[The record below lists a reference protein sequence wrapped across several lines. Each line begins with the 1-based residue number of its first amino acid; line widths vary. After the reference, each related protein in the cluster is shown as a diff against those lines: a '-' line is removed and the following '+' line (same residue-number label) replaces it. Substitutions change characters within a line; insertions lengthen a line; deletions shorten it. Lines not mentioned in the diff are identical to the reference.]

1 LHDALPILE
10 FFNEYGTYL
19 LIKTWEH
26 FYISLASIALGI
38 FVAVPLG
45 ILLSKA
51 PKFADRFI
59 SFVGILQTI
68 PSLAILAFFIPI
80 VGIGKVPAILALFF
94 YSLLP
99 ILRNTYIG
107 VRGVDQGIV
116 EAGIG
121 MGMSGWQEIVKMKLP
136 LAVPMIMAG
145 IRLSTVY
152 LIGWAALAAFIGGGG
167 LGDLIFDG
175 LNLYEP
181 SLILAGTIPATI
193 MAVIADRAFALLEN
207 KMTAEGLKD
216 SENAA

>member
-1 LHDALPILE
+1 MIE
-10 FFNEYGTYL
+10 FFNEHGSYL

-26 FYISLASIALGI
+26 LYISLASISLGI
-38 FVAVPLG
+38 LVAVPLG
-45 ILLSKA
+45 ILLSRV
-51 PKFADRFI
+51 PKFANWFI

-107 VRGVDQGIV
+107 VREVDEAIV

-121 MGMSGWQEIVKMKLP
+121 MGMSSWQEIVKMKFP
-136 LAVPMIMAG
+136 LALPTIMAG

-193 MAVIADRAFALLEN
+193 MAVIADRALALLEN
-207 KMTAEGLKD
+207 KLTPEGLKD
-216 SENAA
+216 TYNAA